1 MSVLDIVTLVPKNK
15 NKKTKTVLFAL
26 TLGIMGCMVF
36 HLLSLSAKS
45 YLMPF
50 YTGRNF

>member
-1 MSVLDIVTLVPKNK
+1 MPVLDIVTLVPKNK
-15 NKKTKTVLFAL
+15 KTKAVLFAL

-36 HLLSLSAKS
+36 RLLSLSAKS